1 MSTDTRMFRGWPA
14 EALEFYEGLEA
25 DNSKAYWTAHKD
37 VYETVVLSA
46 MKAIP
51 AELAPEFGDGKV
63 FRPNRDVRFN
73 TTSPRTRRTS
83 APSSVPAIGTAG

>member
-1 MSTDTRMFRGWPA
+1 MHGSVNLR
-14 EALEFYEGLEA
+14 L
-25 DNSKAYWTAHKD
+25 SAHKD

-63 FRPNRDVRFN
+63 FRPNRDVRFS
-73 TTSPRTRRTS
+73 TGKSRTRRTS
-83 APSSVPAIGTAG
+83 DPSSVPAIETAG